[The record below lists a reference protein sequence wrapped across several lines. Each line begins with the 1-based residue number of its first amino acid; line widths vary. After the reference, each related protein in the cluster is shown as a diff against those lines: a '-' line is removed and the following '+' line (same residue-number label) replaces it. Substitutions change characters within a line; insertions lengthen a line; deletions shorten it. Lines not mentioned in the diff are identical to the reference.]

1 MDCRR
6 GPQTHATSVTTQEG
20 NKMGVWGLSF
30 WLWVAH
36 SPTCFAQGL
45 GSEFW
50 KHGTFNDLQQFVFN
64 KLRQTTSSVPICPL
78 LSHSPGFYLCS
89 AFEPGLKA
97 VALKLTWPWGSPTP
111 DKIPSNSVIS
121 FLQKGRVATGTRE
134 HCQCYIFSLLS
145 GFEILILFAGFSIFS
160 SQVHNGAHKVDSDR

>member
-20 NKMGVWGLSF
+20 NKMRVWGLSF

-50 KHGTFNDLQQFVFN
+50 KHGTFNDLQQFVS
-64 KLRQTTSSVPICPL
+64 KKRRQTTSSVPICPL

-89 AFEPGLKA
+89 AFKPGLKA
-97 VALKLTWPWGSPTP
+97 EHWNCHGPEEALLQTKYLLVLLFLSYKKGQSGHRDQRTP
-111 DKIPSNSVIS
+111 SV
-121 FLQKGRVATGTRE
+121 L
-134 HCQCYIFSLLS
+134 HLSLLVTFRFWNLDFVCR
-145 GFEILILFAGFSIFS
+145 GLNF
-160 SQVHNGAHKVDSDR
+160 